1 MDLKRYLEL
10 QAEIK
15 GVIGR
20 SFVIAFNK
28 NQADFVL
35 LMARG
40 GYHKH
45 LELYNKDYTPFVLDD
60 KEDFLMDLTRKKF
73 FVKYMNDYV
82 ERLKNGNT
90 MSGDDLEY
98 EITTQ
103 LMIYSHIW
111 ESYLFLNQLAR
122 LAGIQK
128 GKPYMWITNLQK
140 SSKKNFIN
148 RQIIN
153 LFKKT
158 DVAME
163 HQIKRCYSEVLRN
176 AFAHSTY
183 YIADGRIHFNKNVI
197 FDGPSISFEQWE
209 EIFVRAVLLS
219 YFLNDMLLE
228 ERNHFIEN
236 NGDGPIVIYMPMRNN
251 HNDRR
256 GVYIKPVPYDG
267 KEEKVKFRYMQK
279 G

>member
-1 MDLKRYLEL
+1 MDLERFLEL

-15 GVIGR
+15 CVIGR
-20 SFVIAFNK
+20 SFLIALNK
-28 NQADFVL
+28 SQADFVL

-45 LELYNKDYTPFVLDD
+45 LDRPDIDLTPFVLED

-73 FVKYMNDYV
+73 FVRYMNDYV

-90 MSGDDLEY
+90 MRDDDIEY

-128 GKPYMWITNLQK
+128 GKPYLWITNLQK

-148 RQIIN
+148 RKIIN

-158 DVAME
+158 DMAMT
-163 HQIKRCYSEVLRN
+163 HQIKHCYSEVLRN

-183 YIADGRIHFNKNVI
+183 YIDGRSIHFNKNVI

-219 YFLNDMLLE
+219 Y
-228 ERNHFIEN
+228 H
-236 NGDGPIVIYMPMRNN
+236 
-251 HNDRR
+251 
-256 GVYIKPVPYDG
+256 
-267 KEEKVKFRYMQK
+267 
-279 G
+279 